1 MSETITDGDNWVQGT
16 GELVT
21 VIGAVDTMVMATVNN
36 NYNSLLETLYNEEIK
51 LGKIPSE
58 CDKRSL
64 ESCIFLVFLILPGV
78 SRSRWFT
85 NVIHLCWRLSLP
97 LFDK

>member
-1 MSETITDGDNWVQGT
+1 
-16 GELVT
+16 
-21 VIGAVDTMVMATVNN
+21 MATVNN
-36 NYNSLLETLYNEEIK
+36 NDNSLLETLYNEEIK

-64 ESCIFLVFLILPGV
+64 ESCIFLIFGLSNSARRV
-78 SRSRWFT
+78 SVKSKRFWFT